1 MLFFL
6 HLSWCVVK
14 PLDIRDSSIRGKDR
28 YFDEMHEICIQ
39 STVVTFFQEWW
50 SGGQEKNHLYEIS
63 SRFYYFYTPK
73 ITQICYS
80 KIQGGRFGEYSGL

>member
-28 YFDEMHEICIQ
+28 YFDQMHEICIQ
-39 STVVTFFQEWW
+39 STVVTFFQVWW
-50 SGGQEKNHLYEIS
+50 SGGQEKITYMKFLHDSTIS
-63 SRFYYFYTPK
+63 THQKSLK
-73 ITQICYS
+73 S
-80 KIQGGRFGEYSGL
+80 VDL